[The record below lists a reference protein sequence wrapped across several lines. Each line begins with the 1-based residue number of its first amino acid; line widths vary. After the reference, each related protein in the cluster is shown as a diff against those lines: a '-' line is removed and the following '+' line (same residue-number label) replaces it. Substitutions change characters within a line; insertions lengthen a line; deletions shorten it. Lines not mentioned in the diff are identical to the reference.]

1 MARVLE
7 LLPSASPS
15 PSLFLVV
22 RLIILSVI
30 LILLG
35 FLLRSLLRSAP
46 ACRAIAIIRFLL
58 ILRATVFESLVTLR
72 GFFVF
77 CVGSSARPL
86 LMFIVSIGS
95 PSPIE
100 VLIRIIMLPFFLICI
115 PTWGLVPEVF
125 ELILEEVLGPFLALI
140 IARVV
145 LVVVL
150 GGLVALVE
158 VPGRLLSLPL
168 LLMLRPLVS
177 VILVFLLGA
186 AGGRATSR
194 RSLLPLRVW
203 VVIYFSELVIEGAL
217 SFIFEDFVGGV
228 DLLELFL
235 ECLVPLG
242 FVRVI
247 FLS

>member
-1 MARVLE
+1 M
-7 LLPSASPS
+7 
-15 PSLFLVV
+15 
-22 RLIILSVI
+22 
-30 LILLG
+30 
-35 FLLRSLLRSAP
+35 
-46 ACRAIAIIRFLL
+46 
-58 ILRATVFESLVTLR
+58 
-72 GFFVF
+72 F
-77 CVGSSARPL
+77 CVGSSTWSL

-100 VLIRIIMLPFFLICI
+100 VLIRIIMLPFLFTCI
-115 PTWGLVPEVF
+115 TTWGLVPEVL
-125 ELILEEVLGPFLALI
+125 ELIFEEVLSPLLALI

-158 VPGRLLSLPL
+158 VPGGLLSLPL

-177 VILVFLLGA
+177 VVLVFLLGA

-217 SFIFEDFVGGV
+217 PFIFEDLVGGV

-235 ECLVPLG
+235 KCLVPLG

-247 FLS
+247 FLSQLVISLFDVSSLRSRGHTEDLVEIMFAIIPQPE

>member
-1 MARVLE
+1 
-7 LLPSASPS
+7 
-15 PSLFLVV
+15 
-22 RLIILSVI
+22 
-30 LILLG
+30 
-35 FLLRSLLRSAP
+35 
-46 ACRAIAIIRFLL
+46 
-58 ILRATVFESLVTLR
+58 
-72 GFFVF
+72 
-77 CVGSSARPL
+77 
-86 LMFIVSIGS
+86 MFIVGIGS

-100 VLIRIIMLPFFLICI
+100 VLIRIIMLPFVFTCI
-115 PTWGLVPEVF
+115 PTWGLVPEVL

-145 LVVVL
+145 LVVVI

-168 LLMLRPLVS
+168 LLVLRPLVS
-177 VILVFLLGA
+177 VVFVFLLGA

-203 VVIYFSELVIEGAL
+203 VVIYFSELIIEGAL
-217 SFIFEDFVGGV
+217 PFIFEDLIRGV

-247 FLS
+247 FLSQLVISLFYVSTLRSRGHTEDLVEILFAIIPQPERPPRELPLPAVR